1 MPSVT
6 VVSLYCVAL
15 APVVVRSVYPPVAPF
30 RWILKPVS
38 LLELSV
44 QAIMILFDW
53 SVVILSPDGA
63 TGILE
68 KVVAF
73 FSLLYPEIV
82 IALYAR
88 TR

>member
-1 MPSVT
+1 MVSVN
-6 VVSLYCVAL
+6 VIVL
-15 APVVVRSVYPPVAPF
+15 AAVVVRSVYGPVAPF

-44 QAIMILFDW
+44 QAIMILADW
-53 SVVILSPDGA
+53 RVVIVRPDGA
-63 TGILE
+63 TGILN

-73 FSLLYPEIV
+73 FALLYPEIV

-88 TR
+88 TL

>member
-6 VVSLYCVAL
+6 VVSVYDVIL
-15 APVVVRSVYPPVAPF
+15 AAVVRIVTYPPVAPF

-44 QAIMILFDW
+44 QAIMILADW
-53 SVVILSPDGA
+53 RVVIVRPDGA
-63 TGILE
+63 TRILK

-73 FSLLYPEIV
+73 FALLYPEIV
-82 IALYAR
+82 IAL
-88 TR
+88 